1 MVLPLIFLAA
11 AAAVQ
16 ASPARQAL
24 GRMFLSP
31 MGEPFFGRTAGED
44 GLIPWFDQADVDR
57 DGILSADEMTADADR
72 FFRTLDSN
80 HDGEIDPD
88 EIAHYEQVIA
98 PGVGTGTEAAA
109 GQFGLLQIP
118 EPVASADTDFNR
130 GVSAQEFRKAAL
142 ARFHLLDVQHTGR
155 LTRQGLAGIREAA
168 SSEARRPPHKKGD
181 PDDQAILEGD
191 EAGEGAPPM

>member
-16 ASPARQAL
+16 APPARQAL

-44 GLIPWFDQADVDR
+44 GLIPWFDRADVDR
-57 DGILSADEMTADADR
+57 DGTLSADEMTADADR

-155 LTRQGLAGIREAA
+155 LTRQELTGIREAA
-168 SSEARRPPHKKGD
+168 FSEARRPAHKKGD

-191 EAGEGAPPM
+191 ETGDGAPPM